1 MPLGA
6 HIDKAVKEAIL
17 SIPVC
22 PCPQAGGDRQASG
35 RDNFVSPL

>member
-22 PCPQAGGDRQASG
+22 PCPQAGGPACGQTGLWVIEAW
-35 RDNFVSPL
+35 

>member
-22 PCPQAGGDRQASG
+22 PCPQAGGDRQE
-35 RDNFVSPL
+35 RR